1 MNRLR
6 RKFHGRRPT
15 AWALGAALLGGLV
28 LVLALTAFKPQLQS
42 LLSPGKTITAEFAD
56 NYRDRLV
63 PYKSTVKLAGL
74 EVGRVSEITESD
86 HGTALVSMK
95 VDDDMDKLGP
105 APSAAIAPLTI
116 LGGGYAVE
124 LYPGGGPGSFDPDN
138 TIPLSH
144 TREPVDLDP
153 ILDSL
158 PHSVRS
164 SLQGTVGS
172 LNDTLSQGG
181 SDSLRRI
188 VSDAPG
194 ALAPTG
200 DVLAA
205 AQGTRP
211 QQDLPQ
217 LVTNL
222 ESTAEVVGDRSRQV
236 GQIVDD
242 AHTTTTV
249 LARQSQA
256 LGDTVAKLPTTLTD
270 TRTGLDHLGGT
281 LDQLTDTAKA
291 FQPAAEDL
299 NPLLTQLTPVLRRAD
314 PLLRNLRP
322 VLADAAPAVHELV
335 PTASQATSVLDD
347 VRGPVLDRVNGPVM
361 SMLLNNYRGTGP
373 FQGSGDGVQ
382 ADHKFY
388 QELGY
393 MVTGLGRASQVQ
405 DAQGASLN
413 FQVGAGSG
421 SPNAGGLSFEQ
432 LARMLTLP
440 GAPAGA
446 GPGAPATG
454 NPLSPGGLTGP
465 LTGQQQQQTQASP
478 GAAQDNPPAYGPP
491 LGPGTTVGKQGVGR

>member
-6 RKFHGRRPT
+6 RKFHGRRLT
-15 AWALGAALLGGLV
+15 ALTMGLILLAVGGLFF
-28 LVLALTAFKPQLQS
+28 LGTTFKPQLQTW
-42 LLSPGKTITAEFAD
+42 LSPGHTITAEFQD

-74 EVGRVSEITESD
+74 EIGKVTGVEESD
-86 HGTALVSMK
+86 HGTALISMK

-116 LGGGYAVE
+116 LAGGYSVE
-124 LYPGGGPGSFDPDN
+124 LYPGGGPGSFDPD
-138 TIPLSH
+138 TVIPLSR
-144 TREPVDLDP
+144 TRQPVDLDP
-153 ILDSL
+153 ILDTL
-158 PHSVRS
+158 PGPVRT
-164 SLQGTVGS
+164 SLQNTVG
-172 LNDTLSQGG
+172 NVNKTLADGG
-181 SDSLRRI
+181 KNSLRRL
-188 VSDAPG
+188 VGDAPS

-200 DVLAA
+200 TVLDA
-205 AQGTRP
+205 AQGTHP
-211 QQDLPQ
+211 EQDLPQ

-222 ESTAEVVGDRSRQV
+222 EATAEVVGDRSRQV
-236 GQIVDD
+236 SQILDD

-256 LGDTVAKLPTTLTD
+256 LGTTVASLPTTLQD

-281 LDQLTDTAKA
+281 LDQLAGTAKT
-291 FQPAAEDL
+291 FEPAAEDL
-299 NPLLTQLTPVLRRAD
+299 NPLLKQLTPVLQKAN
-314 PLLRNLRP
+314 PLLQQLQP
-322 VLADAAPAVHELV
+322 VLNDAGPAVHELV

-361 SMLLNNYRGTGP
+361 STLLSTYRGTGP
-373 FQGSGDGVQ
+373 FQGTGGGVQ
-382 ADHKFY
+382 ADHTFY

-393 MVTGLGRASQVQ
+393 MVTGLGRASQTQ
-405 DAQGASLN
+405 DANGASLN

-432 LARMLTLP
+432 VIRMLTFP
-440 GAPAGA
+440 TAPAGP

-454 NPLSPGGLTGP
+454 YPLTPGGLTGP

-491 LGPGTTVGKQGVGR
+491 LGPGSQVGTQGGGR